1 MLLIREKL
9 ESTHKKSK
17 FFIQQGGIFMSS
29 NKKAI
34 ITGAGSGIGQSTAVR
49 LAKEGVDI
57 AVVDISEKGGN
68 ETVEMV
74 KGLGANAIFIKA
86 DVSRKEEVKNYVDKT
101 LEEFDRIDYFFNNA
115 GISGSGQFFLNTS
128 VEEIEQIVGINLMGA
143 LYGVRYVAEAML
155 KNGGGSIVNTASS
168 AGVIGQDSVVTYS
181 ATKHGIV
188 GLTKSM
194 VAEYA
199 KDGLRVNAI
208 APGPTETPMVKAFY
222 AANPEMK
229 ENATGGIPQ
238 KRLGTPEEVAELVT
252 FLLTSKAEYINGEV
266 IRIDGGF
273 TNTK

>member
-1 MLLIREKL
+1 MTTK
-9 ESTHKKSK
+9 
-17 FFIQQGGIFMSS
+17 
-29 NKKAI
+29 NKVAI
-34 ITGAGSGIGQSTAVR
+34 ITGAGSGLGQATAVR
-49 LAKEGVDI
+49 MAEEGVTI
-57 AVVDISEKGGN
+57 VVVDVNEKGGN

-74 KGLGANAIFIKA
+74 KKLGVDSFFIKT
-86 DVSRKEEVKNYVDKT
+86 DVSKAEEVKNYVDKT
-101 LEEFDRIDYFFNNA
+101 VEKYGQIDYFFNNA
-115 GISGSGQFFLNTS
+115 GISGSGKYFLDTD
-128 VEEIEQIVGINLMGA
+128 VEEIEKIVQINLMGA
-143 LYGVRYVAEAML
+143 LYGVRYVAEVML
-155 KNGGGSIVNTASS
+155 KNGSGSIVNTASS

-181 ATKHGIV
+181 ATKHAIA

-199 KDGLRVNAI
+199 KEGLRVNAI

-222 AANPEMK
+222 EANPAMK
-229 ENATGGIPQ
+229 ENATKGIPQ

>member
-1 MLLIREKL
+1 M
-9 ESTHKKSK
+9 
-17 FFIQQGGIFMSS
+17 
-29 NKKAI
+29 NKVAI
-34 ITGAGSGIGQSTAVR
+34 ITGGGSGLGQATAVR
-49 LAKEGVDI
+49 LAKESVDI
-57 AVVDISEKGGN
+57 VVVDVNEKGGN

-74 KGLGANAIFIKA
+74 KALGVESIFIKA
-86 DVSRKEEVKNYVDKT
+86 DVSKHEEVKNYVDQTVERFGK
-101 LEEFDRIDYFFNNA
+101 IDYFFNNA
-115 GISGSGQFFLNTS
+115 GISGSGAYFLDS
-128 VEEIEQIVGINLMGA
+128 SIDEINQIVGINLLGA
-143 LYGVRYVAEAML
+143 LYGVRYVAEVML

-188 GLTKSM
+188 GITKSM
-194 VAEYA
+194 VAEYG

-222 AANPEMK
+222 EANPEMK
-229 ENATGGIPQ
+229 ANATSGIPQ

-252 FLLTSKAEYINGEV
+252 FLLTSKAEYINGET

>member
-1 MLLIREKL
+1 M
-9 ESTHKKSK
+9 SK
-17 FFIQQGGIFMSS
+17 V
-29 NKKAI
+29 AI
-34 ITGAGSGIGQSTAVR
+34 ITGGGSGLGQATAVR
-49 LAKEGVDI
+49 LAKEGVNI
-57 AVVDISEKGGN
+57 VVVDVSEKGGN

-74 KGLGANAIFIKA
+74 KKLGVDSIFVKA
-86 DVSRKEEVKNYVDKT
+86 DVFKQDEVKNYVDQTVKH
-101 LEEFDRIDYFFNNA
+101 FGSIDYFFNNA
-115 GISGSGQFFLNTS
+115 GISGSGKFFVDTTI
-128 VEEIEQIVGINLMGA
+128 EEINQIVGINLLGA
-143 LYGVRYVAEAML
+143 LYGVRYVAEVML

-208 APGPTETPMVKAFY
+208 APGPTETPMVKTFY
-222 AANPEMK
+222 EANPEMK
-229 ENATGGIPQ
+229 ENATRGIPQ

>member
-1 MLLIREKL
+1 M
-9 ESTHKKSK
+9 
-17 FFIQQGGIFMSS
+17 
-29 NKKAI
+29 NKVAI
-34 ITGAGSGIGQSTAVR
+34 VTGAGSGLGQATAVR
-49 LAKEGVDI
+49 LAEEGINI
-57 AVVDISEKGGN
+57 AVVDVSEKGGS
-68 ETVEMV
+68 ETVELV
-74 KGLGANAIFIKA
+74 KKSGVDAIFIKA
-86 DVSRKEEVKNYVDKT
+86 DVSKAEEVKNYVDKT
-101 LEEFDRIDYFFNNA
+101 VEHFGTIDYFFNNA
-115 GISGSGQFFLNTS
+115 GISGSGGFFLDTK
-128 VEEIEQIVGINLMGA
+128 VEEIEQIVGVNLLGA
-143 LYGVRYVAEAML
+143 LHGVRYVGEVML

-208 APGPTETPMVKAFY
+208 APGPTETPMVKDFY
-222 AANPEMK
+222 EENPVMK
-229 ENATGGIPQ
+229 ANATSGIPQ

-252 FLLTSKAEYINGEV
+252 FLLTSKAQYINGEV

>member
-1 MLLIREKL
+1 M
-9 ESTHKKSK
+9 SK
-17 FFIQQGGIFMSS
+17 V
-29 NKKAI
+29 AI
-34 ITGAGSGIGQSTAVR
+34 ITGGGSGLGQATAVR
-49 LAKEGVDI
+49 LAQEGVHI
-57 AVVDISEKGGN
+57 VVVDVSEKGGN

-74 KGLGANAIFIKA
+74 KKLGVDSIFIKA
-86 DVSRKEEVKNYVDKT
+86 DVSKPEEVKNYVDQT
-101 LEEFDRIDYFFNNA
+101 VNHFGTIDYFFNNA
-115 GISGSGQFFLNTS
+115 GISGSGKFFIDTTL
-128 VEEIEQIVGINLMGA
+128 EEINQIVGINLLGA
-143 LYGVRYVAEAML
+143 LYGVRYVAEIML

-208 APGPTETPMVKAFY
+208 APGPTETPMVKTFY
-222 AANPEMK
+222 EANPEMK
-229 ENATGGIPQ
+229 ENATRGIPQ

>member
-1 MLLIREKL
+1 MNKVAIV
-9 ESTHKKSK
+9 T
-17 FFIQQGGIFMSS
+17 GG
-29 NKKAI
+29 
-34 ITGAGSGIGQSTAVR
+34 GSGLGQAVALR
-49 LAKEGVDI
+49 LAKEGVHI
-57 AVVDISEKGGN
+57 VVVDIQEEGGN
-68 ETVEMV
+68 ATVEKV
-74 KGLGANAIFIKA
+74 KALGVDSFFVKA
-86 DVSRKEEVKNYVDKT
+86 DVSKPEEVKNYVDQT
-101 LEEFDRIDYFFNNA
+101 VNRFGTIDYFFNNA
-115 GISGSGQFFLNTS
+115 GISGSGTFFLDSTI
-128 VEEIEQIVGINLMGA
+128 EEINQIVGINLLGA
-143 LYGVRYVAEAML
+143 LYGTRYVGEVMVN
-155 KNGGGSIVNTASS
+155 NGGGSIVNTSSS

-188 GLTKSM
+188 GLTKSL

-222 AANPEMK
+222 EANPEMK
-229 ENATGGIPQ
+229 ENATRGIPQ

>member
-1 MLLIREKL
+1 M
-9 ESTHKKSK
+9 SK
-17 FFIQQGGIFMSS
+17 V
-29 NKKAI
+29 AI
-34 ITGAGSGIGQSTAVR
+34 ITGGGSGLGQATAVR
-49 LAKEGVDI
+49 LAQEGINIV
-57 AVVDISEKGGN
+57 VVDVSEKGGN
-68 ETVEMV
+68 ETVVMV
-74 KGLGANAIFIKA
+74 KEIGVDSIFVKA
-86 DVSRKEEVKNYVDKT
+86 DVSKPEDVKNYVDQT
-101 LEEFDRIDYFFNNA
+101 VSHFGTIDYFFNNA
-115 GISGSGQFFLNTS
+115 GISGSGKFFLDTTL
-128 VEEIEQIVGINLMGA
+128 EEINQIVGINLLGA
-143 LYGVRYVAEAML
+143 LYGVRYVAEVML

-208 APGPTETPMVKAFY
+208 APGPTETPMVKTFY
-222 AANPEMK
+222 EANPEMK
-229 ENATGGIPQ
+229 KNATGGIPQ

>member
-1 MLLIREKL
+1 MTKA
-9 ESTHKKSK
+9 
-17 FFIQQGGIFMSS
+17 
-29 NKKAI
+29 AI
-34 ITGAGSGIGQSTAVR
+34 ITGAGSGLGQAAATR
-49 LAKEGVDI
+49 LAEDGVNI
-57 AVVDISEKGGN
+57 SVVDINEQGGK

-74 KGLGANAIFIKA
+74 KKLGADAIFIKA
-86 DVSRKEEVKNYVDKT
+86 DVSKQEDVKNYVDKT
-101 LEEFDRIDYFFNNA
+101 VEHFGSIDYFFNNA
-115 GISGSGQFFLNTS
+115 GISGSGKYYLETEIN
-128 VEEIEQIVGINLMGA
+128 EIEKIVGINLLGA
-143 LYGVRYVAEAML
+143 LYGVRYVAEQMM

-181 ATKHGIV
+181 ATKHGII

-208 APGPTETPMVKAFY
+208 APGPTETPMVKEFY
-222 AANPEMK
+222 EENPKMK
-229 ENATGGIPQ
+229 ENATSGIPQ
-238 KRLGTPEEVAELVT
+238 KRLGTPEEVAELVA

>member
-1 MLLIREKL
+1 MD
-9 ESTHKKSK
+9 TV
-17 FFIQQGGIFMSS
+17 
-29 NKKAI
+29 AI
-34 ITGAGSGIGQSTAVR
+34 ITGAGSGLGQATAAR
-49 LAKEGVDI
+49 LAKDGVNI
-57 AVVDISEKGGN
+57 SVVDVNEKGGN

-74 KGLGANAIFIKA
+74 KKLGPDAIFIKA
-86 DVSRKEEVKNYVDKT
+86 DVSKAEEVKKYVDQT
-101 LEEFDRIDYFFNNA
+101 VEHFGRIDYFFNNA
-115 GISGSGQFFLNTS
+115 GISGSGKFFLDTDIK
-128 VEEIEQIVGINLMGA
+128 EIEQIVGINLLGA
-143 LYGVRYVAEAML
+143 LYGVRYVAEVML

-208 APGPTETPMVKAFY
+208 APGPTETPMVKSFY
-222 AANPEMK
+222 EANPEMK
-229 ENATGGIPQ
+229 ANAEAGIPQ
-238 KRLGTPEEVAELVT
+238 RRLGTADEVAELVT
-252 FLLTSKAEYINGEV
+252 FLLTSKAQYINGEV

>member
-1 MLLIREKL
+1 MNKVAIV
-9 ESTHKKSK
+9 T
-17 FFIQQGGIFMSS
+17 GG
-29 NKKAI
+29 
-34 ITGAGSGIGQSTAVR
+34 GSGLGQAVALR
-49 LAKEGVDI
+49 LEKEGVHI
-57 AVVDISEKGGN
+57 VVVDIQEEGGN
-68 ETVEMV
+68 ATVEKV
-74 KGLGANAIFIKA
+74 KALGVDSFFVKA
-86 DVSRKEEVKNYVDKT
+86 DVSKPEEVKNYVDQT
-101 LEEFDRIDYFFNNA
+101 VNRFGTIDYFFNNA
-115 GISGSGQFFLNTS
+115 GISGSGKFFLDSTI
-128 VEEIEQIVGINLMGA
+128 EEINQIVGINLLGA
-143 LYGVRYVAEAML
+143 LYGAHYVGEVMV
-155 KNGGGSIVNTASS
+155 KNGGGSIVNTSSS

-188 GLTKSM
+188 GLTKSL

-222 AANPEMK
+222 EANPEMK
-229 ENATGGIPQ
+229 ENATRGIPQ

>member
-1 MLLIREKL
+1 M
-9 ESTHKKSK
+9 
-17 FFIQQGGIFMSS
+17 
-29 NKKAI
+29 NKVAI
-34 ITGAGSGIGQSTAVR
+34 ITGAGSGLGQATAVR
-49 LAKEGVDI
+49 LAKEGVNI
-57 AVVDISEKGGN
+57 AVVDVNEKGGI

-74 KGLGANAIFIKA
+74 KEVGVDAIFIKA
-86 DVSRKEEVKNYVDKT
+86 DVSKHEEVKNYVDKT
-101 LEEFDRIDYFFNNA
+101 VEHFGAIDYFFNNA
-115 GISGSGQFFLNTS
+115 GISGSGQFFLNS
-128 VEEIEQIVGINLMGA
+128 SIDEINQIVGINLLGA
-143 LYGVRYVAEAML
+143 LYGVRYVAEVML
-155 KNGGGSIVNTASS
+155 KNGGGSIVNTSSS

-208 APGPTETPMVKAFY
+208 APGPTETPMVKTFY
-222 AANPEMK
+222 EANPEMK
-229 ENATGGIPQ
+229 ENATSGIPQ

-273 TNTK
+273 TNSK

>member
-1 MLLIREKL
+1 M
-9 ESTHKKSK
+9 SK
-17 FFIQQGGIFMSS
+17 V
-29 NKKAI
+29 AI
-34 ITGAGSGIGQSTAVR
+34 ITGAGSGLGQATAVR
-49 LAKEGVDI
+49 LAQEGVNI
-57 AVVDISEKGGN
+57 AVVDVNEKGGN

-74 KGLGANAIFIKA
+74 KNAGADAVFIKA
-86 DVSRKEEVKNYVDKT
+86 DVSKSEEVKNYVDKT
-101 LEEFDRIDYFFNNA
+101 VEQFGTIDYFFNNA
-115 GISGSGQFFLNTS
+115 GISGSGKFYLETTI
-128 VEEIEQIVGINLMGA
+128 EEIEQIVGINLLGA
-143 LYGVRYVAEAML
+143 LYGVRYVAEVML
-155 KNGGGSIVNTASS
+155 KNGGGAIVNTASS

-188 GLTKSM
+188 GITKSM

-222 AANPEMK
+222 EANPEMK
-229 ENATGGIPQ
+229 ANATGGIPQ

-273 TNTK
+273 TNVK